1 MTIVLLLARPKI
13 VSKLCYRPERPKP
26 KNRSSFHYPVLCLPD
41 FSFIWRRGRDSN
53 SRSTKWTPVFKTGGF
68 NRSPTPPIRVLAS
81 YNLACLAQNPC
92 CNHVAK
98 CRTLLQCRRRQ
109 MDVMLVHL
117 NSILPGRQ
125 HRCFRW
131 VSLSRRSGMVE
142 RAASVTCVTPF

>member
-1 MTIVLLLARPKI
+1 MTMVDLLLLARPKI
-13 VSKLCYRPERPKP
+13 VSKLCYRSGNAKP
-26 KNRSSFHYPVLCLPD
+26 TFEADPHYPALCLPD
-41 FSFIWRRGRDSN
+41 LSFIWRRGRDSN

-68 NRSPTPPIRVLAS
+68 NRSPTPPIRILAS
-81 YNLACLAQNPC
+81 YNLACLAENPC

-117 NSILPGRQ
+117 NSTVPGRQ

-131 VSLSRRSGMVE
+131 VSLSRRSGF
-142 RAASVTCVTPF
+142 RAVA